1 MAEVIS
7 QQQQHGPSSPLWWLV
22 SLGCVNQNALDLRGN
37 VRRIKGLIEQCRRV
51 GSQFLCLPELA
62 VSGYGCEDMFGS
74 AHFCQQVEV
83 AMGELVAATA
93 NFSLVVGAPM
103 QHNNQTYNA
112 IFLVQNQQIVAI
124 TAKKILAEGEV
135 YYESRWFRPWPAGA
149 VEFVAYAG
157 SSGVPF
163 GDPWLQVGEMS
174 MGVEICEEAWS
185 ERRPL
190 RYAPPCEVVF
200 HLSASYFAIGKHKRR
215 QELVVRSSE
224 LFQGHY
230 LYVNLLGVDS
240 AKLIYDGG
248 SLWAYRGELIH
259 ESPRLSLYDAVLTHH
274 HLKLHPQNGEGQGS
288 PARPVVRV
296 DAEVAGLRRTQVV
309 VQAASAAVL
318 TLAAQP
324 QQLVYQQYQ
333 SHDQHPRA
341 TEVSGPPL
349 GGLAYELGG
358 CDDETFREFFA
369 GLTLGLWDYLRK
381 SSAQCYVISL
391 SGGCDSSAVACLV
404 VGMFRRV
411 CQELGEAQLAQRLG
425 WPQSQWD
432 EVTSPAPALAGAVG
446 WLARLVRCVYQRTT
460 QSSAASAAA
469 AAALCDELGIPLE
482 VISIQQQVDAYI
494 AQLEHRLQ
502 RKLSWEEDMSV
513 LENIQARAR
522 SPYPWML
529 ANTFGGIVLCT
540 ANRSEAAVG
549 YTTMDGD
556 SSGGLAPVSGVSK
569 AWLQRWLRWV
579 SDGGLEGYMTGAAL
593 HQVLA
598 YPPTAEL
605 RPARFAQTDEQDLM
619 PYEVMAQIET
629 LFVLEQC
636 SEAEVVRRL
645 QQTFDQLK
653 EADLQAYVRTFYE
666 LWQSSQWKRER
677 LAAGFHVA
685 EMNVDPQSWYRYP
698 ILSTRTEV
706 S

>member
-1 MAEVIS
+1 MS
-7 QQQQHGPSSPLWWLV
+7 QQQSHQQHASLSPSPLWWLV

-62 VSGYGCEDMFGS
+62 VSGYGCEDMFRS
-74 AHFCQQVEV
+74 AHLCQQVEA
-83 AMGELVAATA
+83 AMAELASATA
-93 NFSLVVGAPM
+93 NFSLMVGAPI
-103 QHNNQTYNA
+103 QHNHQVYNA
-112 IFLVQNQQIVAI
+112 IVLLQNQQIVAI
-124 TAKKILAEGEV
+124 TVKKILAEGEV
-135 YYESRWFRPWPAGA
+135 YYESRWFQPWPVGA

-163 GDPWLQVGEMS
+163 GDPWLHVGDIC

-190 RYAPPCEVVF
+190 LDAPPCEVVF
-200 HLSASYFAIGKHKRR
+200 HCSASYFAIGKHQRR
-215 QELVVRSSE
+215 QELVISSSE
-224 LFQGHY
+224 LLKCHY

-248 SLWAYRGELIH
+248 SLWAHRGELIG

-274 HLKLHPQNGEGQGS
+274 HLKLQPQAARGLGS
-288 PARPVVRV
+288 YPRPVVRV
-296 DAEVAGLRRTQVV
+296 DALAAGLTSSHRVAQIP
-309 VQAASAAVL
+309 AAEVL
-318 TLAAQP
+318 TLSA

-333 SHDQHPRA
+333 SQAQQHAAAPPGPTPWLRRGESYDDA
-341 TEVSGPPL
+341 TL
-349 GGLAYELGG
+349 MMW
-358 CDDETFREFFA
+358 EFFA

-381 SSAQCYVISL
+381 SSAQCYVVSL
-391 SGGCDSSAVACLV
+391 SGGCDSSAVVCLV
-404 VGMFRRV
+404 AGMIRRV
-411 CQELGEAQLAQRLG
+411 RQELGEDQLVQRLG
-425 WPQSQWD
+425 LQRR
-432 EVTSPAPALAGAVG
+432 PADPSITAQDG
-446 WLARLVRCVYQRTT
+446 WLAQLVRCVYQRTS

-469 AAALCDELGIPLE
+469 AAALCDELGLSLE
-482 VISIQQQVDAYI
+482 VISIQKQVDTYI

-502 RKLSWEEDMSV
+502 RQLSWDEDMAV

-529 ANTFGGIVLCT
+529 ANTFSGILLCT

-569 AWLQRWLRWV
+569 AWLLRWLHWV
-579 SDGGLEGYMTGAAL
+579 STGGLEGYMSGAAL
-593 HQVLA
+593 QQVLA
-598 YPPTAEL
+598 QPPTAEL
-605 RPARFAQTDEQDLM
+605 RPARYQQTDEQDLM
-619 PYEVMAQIET
+619 PYAVMAQIET

-636 SEAEVVRRL
+636 SAAAVVDRL
-645 QQTFDQLK
+645 KQSFDHLK
-653 EADLQAYVRTFYE
+653 EADLEAYVHKFYQ

-685 EMNVDPQSWYRYP
+685 EINVDPQSWYRYP
-698 ILSTRTEV
+698 ILSRRTEV
-706 S
+706 G